1 MSTTPTPAAPM
12 RVLDHL
18 NNLTPQQMVQD
29 PKITEKFVT
38 LYNAVHGSKQG
49 EIFYAAEQ
57 FYFMKQIQEVS
68 GLKDCSKLSLYGC
81 FMDVAVNGLSFDP
94 TKKQIYIIPRNHKTG
109 AVDAQGKEIWEKR
122 AGLMISPYGEL
133 TLRMKSGQIKYADNP
148 VIVYEGDKFSI
159 KDSGGQ
165 KTVEFEM
172 QIPRKQ
178 GAKIVASFIKIVR
191 ADGSVDYS
199 YLLPEDIER
208 LKGYS
213 SRQNYGKPNAL
224 YGGDNGDIDSG
235 FLAAKTIKHAFKSY
249 PKVRKGDFSE
259 LEEIEPAPLT
269 RINYDI
275 DTPPNNPPS
284 PNNNQDPFT
293 PNTEAPQV
301 VKPSVIVQDHDDV
314 F

>member
-1 MSTTPTPAAPM
+1 
-12 RVLDHL
+12 
-18 NNLTPQQMVQD
+18 
-29 PKITEKFVT
+29 
-38 LYNAVHGSKQG
+38 
-49 EIFYAAEQ
+49 
-57 FYFMKQIQEVS
+57 
-68 GLKDCSKLSLYGC
+68 
-81 FMDVAVNGLSFDP
+81 MDVAVNGLSFDP

>member
-1 MSTTPTPAAPM
+1 MTNIPAAPM
-12 RVLDHL
+12 KVLDHL
-18 NNLTPQQMVQD
+18 NTLTPVQMVQD
-29 PKITEKFVT
+29 PMITNKFVK
-38 LYNAVHGSKQG
+38 LYNTVHGSKNG
-49 EIFYAAEQ
+49 ETFYAAEQ
-57 FYFMKQIQEVS
+57 FYFMKQIQEVA

-94 TKKQIYIIPRNHKTG
+94 QKKQIYIIPRSFNSGTREQP
-109 AVDAQGKEIWEKR
+109 VWEKR
-122 AGLMISPYGEL
+122 ANLMISPYGEL
-133 TLRMKSGQIKYADNP
+133 TLRMLTGQIKYADNP
-148 VIVYEGDKFSI
+148 VIVYEGDKFSV

-172 QIPRKQ
+172 NIPRKA

-191 ADGSVDYS
+191 ADGSIDYS

-213 SRQNYGKPNAL
+213 SRQNNGKANAL
-224 YGGDNGDIDSG
+224 YVGANGDIDSG

-259 LEEIEPAPLT
+259 MEEIEPKPDGP
-269 RINYDI
+269 INYDI
-275 DTPPNNPPS
+275 TDDAKPAIQAFA
-284 PNNNQDPFT
+284 NQDAFAPDT
-293 PNTEAPQV
+293 TTAEVINTVTVE
-301 VKPSVIVQDHDDV
+301 DNDDT